1 VWVVR
6 KRIKIEIWK
15 NLSYGGNMVLII
27 DNKEVTSTINIKSI
41 HEDYPILKSNST
53 LVIDSPLRDINISD
67 NYVYVGQREMAIVSS
82 DDGVDMLG
90 SEDATT
96 CHIVVLRNI
105 TNNKGVTGLAHLDSD
120 DPDQFLALESA
131 VRRRSGASETDI
143 EYEISIIGGYDDERG
158 TSADIT
164 ETLLTTIQEH
174 EAKFQLKI
182 ACMGSIN
189 TVINNGVAWPRTYGA
204 GVTIETGEVFCAKF
218 SYHGPDTDIRSM
230 WCQKGLHNIFDHQ
243 SGQIVIHPF
252 EYIVWKLPELWI
264 QQSDAFILKHCSTS
278 PMVEPPT
285 FCDHMRANFKRM
297 ITDPKPL
304 DTIFPGGK
312 SRQYKREKETG
323 KWLPIV

>member
-1 VWVVR
+1 MWVVR
-6 KRIKIEIWK
+6 KRIKIEIWR

-67 NYVYVGQREMAIVSS
+67 NYVYVGQREMAVAST
-82 DDGVDMLG
+82 DDGVDILG

-96 CHIVVLRNI
+96 CHIVVLRDI

-164 ETLLTTIQEH
+164 ETLLTTIQVCNDL
-174 EAKFQLKI
+174 F
-182 ACMGSIN
+182 
-189 TVINNGVAWPRTYGA
+189 
-204 GVTIETGEVFCAKF
+204 
-218 SYHGPDTDIRSM
+218 
-230 WCQKGLHNIFDHQ
+230 
-243 SGQIVIHPF
+243 
-252 EYIVWKLPELWI
+252 YIV
-264 QQSDAFILKHCSTS
+264 F
-278 PMVEPPT
+278 
-285 FCDHMRANFKRM
+285 
-297 ITDPKPL
+297 
-304 DTIFPGGK
+304 
-312 SRQYKREKETG
+312 
-323 KWLPIV
+323 